1 MREAY
6 ASPRGP
12 IWRCMLIAEL
22 VAAAL
27 WCVLARS
34 MCAAVECIGT
44 TRMSRRA
51 LHALTPTVAVYSRA
65 DASSKFPRASAVAVS
80 FIAVDSPASRNV
92 RRRSVRGPRRNVS
105 APPVEPIVI
114 GFVFRTDTD
123 GVPCLERQG

>member
-44 TRMSRRA
+44 ARMSRRA
-51 LHALTPTVAVYSRA
+51 LHALTPTVAVYSHA
-65 DASSKFPRASAVAVS
+65 DA
-80 FIAVDSPASRNV
+80 IEQNSRERV
-92 RRRSVRGPRRNVS
+92 PLRYRLSRLTPQ
-105 APPVEPIVI
+105 PP
-114 GFVFRTDTD
+114 GTSGGD
-123 GVPCLERQG
+123 L